1 MQPISVFDK
10 LPSGKP
16 TSMITS
22 SSNTIQIG
30 ISEKL
35 SILVQA
41 VALIVTAY
49 VIAFRYS
56 WALTL
61 VSSSTILFIMLA
73 YGMIVPIFLKQLR
86 LVEHS
91 NEKASSI
98 AGESFGAIRTIVAS
112 GAEDRLA
119 SRYAEWIKKSRT
131 VGLKM
136 SPTSGV
142 QFSPV
147 FFAMYANYALTFWYG
162 VQLYNGN
169 HIANAGTVIT

>member
-1 MQPISVFDK
+1 
-10 LPSGKP
+10 
-16 TSMITS
+16 MITS

-41 VALIVTAY
+41 VALVVSAY

-61 VSSSTILFIMLA
+61 VSSSTILFIGLA
-73 YGMIVPIFLKQLR
+73 YGMLVPIFLKQIR
-86 LVEHS
+86 SVEHS

-98 AGESFGAIRTIVAS
+98 AGESFGAIRTIVAC

-119 SRYAEWIKKSRT
+119 SRYAEWIKKSRI

-136 SPTSGV
+136 SATSGG